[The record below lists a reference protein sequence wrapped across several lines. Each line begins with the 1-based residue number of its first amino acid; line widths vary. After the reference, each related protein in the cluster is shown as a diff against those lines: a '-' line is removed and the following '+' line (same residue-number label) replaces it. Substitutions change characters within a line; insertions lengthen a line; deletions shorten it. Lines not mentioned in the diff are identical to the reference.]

1 MFNVC
6 AQCGEYVVEKIV
18 DAARSVA
25 ICPLCGY
32 EQPFLRQ
39 PLFVIT
45 GASGAGKTAVCRA
58 LTPRMRQRCVV
69 LESDILWGLVSASA
83 EDDYRSYRNVWLRLA
98 KNIGQAGLPV
108 ILCGT
113 ALPDQFERC
122 PERRYFSTLHYLALV
137 CDEAALRE
145 RLTLRPAWRESQSEE
160 FLERMVAFNR
170 WLIEH
175 APTTTPPMTILDTT
189 TDPLD
194 ETVAKV
200 EQWIGERL
208 SAQRRPPRNH

>member
-6 AQCGEYVVEKIV
+6 ARCGEYVVEQTV

-25 ICPLCGY
+25 ICPICGY

-45 GASGAGKTAVCRA
+45 GASGAGKTAMRRA

-69 LESDILWGLVSASA
+69 RESDILWGLVPASA

-137 CDEAALRE
+137 CDEAPLRE
-145 RLTLRPAWRESQSEE
+145 RLTRRPTWRQAQSEE
-160 FLERMVAFNR
+160 FLAFNR
-170 WLIEH
+170 WPIEH

-189 TDPLD
+189 TDPLE
-194 ETVAKV
+194 ETVAKA

-208 SAQRRPPRNH
+208 

>member
-6 AQCGEYVVEKIV
+6 ARCGEYVVEKIV
-18 DAARSVA
+18 DAGHSVA
-25 ICPLCGY
+25 ICPICGY

-39 PLFVIT
+39 PLFVVT

-58 LTPRMRQRCVV
+58 LTPRLRNRCVV
-69 LESDILWGLVSASA
+69 LESDILWGLVPASA
-83 EDDYRSYRNVWLRLA
+83 EDDYRDYRNVWLRLA

-108 ILCGT
+108 ILCGS
-113 ALPDQFERC
+113 ALPDQFERS

-137 CDEAALRE
+137 CDEALLKE
-145 RLTLRPAWRESQSEE
+145 RLTLRPTWRQSQSED

-175 APTTTPPMTILDTT
+175 APTTTPPMILLDTT
-189 TDPLD
+189 TDPLE
-194 ETVAKV
+194 ETLAKV
-200 EQWIGERL
+200 ERWIDEL
-208 SAQRRPPRNH
+208 L